1 MEPILEVKS
10 IKKYFSGQKA
20 VENIS
25 FSINKGSVFGL
36 LGPNGAGKSTIF
48 KMIMG
53 EQKTDSGEFSVG
65 ETVKI
70 AYVDQAHSNI
80 NPDKSIWENFADG
93 KVKGKENNLSNLRV
107 FCITK
112 SPRCCACISPTA

>member
-36 LGPNGAGKSTIF
+36 LGDGWHNNHHAHGLRYY
-48 KMIMG
+48 
-53 EQKTDSGEFSVG
+53 SGEKWWEWDLMGTIIKFI
-65 ETVKI
+65 KI
-70 AYVDQAHSNI
+70 D
-80 NPDKSIWENFADG
+80 
-93 KVKGKENNLSNLRV
+93 
-107 FCITK
+107 
-112 SPRCCACISPTA
+112 